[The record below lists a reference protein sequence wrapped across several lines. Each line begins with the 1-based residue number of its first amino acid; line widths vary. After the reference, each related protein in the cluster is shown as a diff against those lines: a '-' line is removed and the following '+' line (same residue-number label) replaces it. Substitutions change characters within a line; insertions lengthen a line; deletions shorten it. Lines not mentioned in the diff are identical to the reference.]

1 MFPYTIS
8 VFGLQISL
16 YGILVALGVLIAYL
30 LILKFSKKENL
41 PVKAIE
47 NTFILAIVFGLIGA
61 RVAYSIEHHEE
72 FRSLID
78 WFALW
83 KGGVDFYGGLIGGI
97 IGALIGVK
105 LFKLPLWKVAD
116 IAAPA
121 IALAHF
127 FGRLGCTS
135 AGCCYGKPFPFASS
149 NEIGV
154 HLTDK
159 FPFFYVV
166 FPKGAVAPPN
176 VPLYPTQL
184 MEAFGN
190 LFIFLILIYAF
201 RRKPF
206 DGFVFS
212 LYLFLYGSE
221 RFFLEF
227 FRGVTPPIESIGLT
241 WNQLVSIIIILGSI
255 LLMFLLRKERESFS
269 PS

>member
-16 YGILVALGVLIAYL
+16 YGVLVALGVLLGYL
-30 LILKFSKKENL
+30 LVLKLAKREGL
-41 PVKAIE
+41 PTKAVE
-47 NTFILAIVFGLIGA
+47 NTFLIAVIFGVIGA
-61 RVAYSIEHHEE
+61 RIAYSIEHYEE
-72 FRSLID
+72 FKSFLDFI
-78 WFALW
+78 ALW

-97 IGALIGVK
+97 VGALIGIK
-105 LFKLPLWKVAD
+105 LYNLPLWKSAD

-135 AGCCYGKPFPFASS
+135 AGCCYGKPFPYASS
-149 NEIGV
+149 NEVGI
-154 HLTDK
+154 HFTDK

-166 FPKGAVAPPN
+166 FPKGAVAPPH

-190 LFIFLILIYAF
+190 LIIFLILIYAF

-206 DGFVFS
+206 NGFVFS
-212 LYLFLYGSE
+212 LYLFLYGTQ

-227 FRGVTPPIESIGLT
+227 FRGVTPPIQPIGLT
-241 WNQLVSIIIILGSI
+241 WNQVVSLILIFGSI
-255 LLMFLLRKERESFS
+255 LLMFLLRREREGLS